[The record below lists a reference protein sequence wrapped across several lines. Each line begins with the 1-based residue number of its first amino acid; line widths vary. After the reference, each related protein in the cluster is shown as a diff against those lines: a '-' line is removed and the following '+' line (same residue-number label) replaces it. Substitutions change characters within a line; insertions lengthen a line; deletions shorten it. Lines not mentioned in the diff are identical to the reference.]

1 MSSRSNAL
9 LILGLLAAATAACSG
24 RPVSLGVQAGS
35 TIGIPVGGEVTSAG
49 SIGYGGALLAADGQY
64 DDQRGEL
71 VFVLKDTTNPAL
83 QYTLSTQ
90 AVVNAYPDPASA
102 AGIGNFVPNAFNFD
116 AGLSQALAIVDI
128 PLPTASPPGPPPG
141 IYEVIVSRRV
151 RTSEGSPPQYEA
163 LLPAPVYPMG
173 AYRLTILPGTGTP
186 TPISTYYGF
195 LGEIDT
201 SAGIR
206 SLYPYPK
213 LVLTLP
219 TLSGSAIPAAAHL
232 VVSYPA
238 AKLAIKSVFEEQH
251 LGRGSVL
258 TWSADTSAGTVTI
271 DLVNADPTSSA
282 ASLGVA
288 FDLSNPF
295 GSGATGGRATT
306 ADFTVTAAS
315 LYDANG
321 ALASAGPSS
330 VVKGQIR

>member
-1 MSSRSNAL
+1 MS
-9 LILGLLAAATAACSG
+9 
-24 RPVSLGVQAGS
+24 
-35 TIGIPVGGEVTSAG
+35 GE
-49 SIGYGGALLAADGQY
+49 SIGYGGALLAANGQY

-102 AGIGNFVPNAFNFD
+102 AGIGNFVPNSLNFN
-116 AGLSQALAIVDI
+116 AGLSQVLAIVNI

-141 IYEVIVSRRV
+141 TYEVVVSRRK
-151 RTSEGSPPQYEA
+151 RTSAASPPQYEA
-163 LLPAPVYPMG
+163 LLPAPVYSMG
-173 AYRLTILPGTGTP
+173 AYRLTIASGTGTP
-186 TPISTYYGF
+186 TPFSTYGF
-195 LGEIDT
+195 LGEVDT

-219 TLSGSAIPAAAHL
+219 ALSGSAIPAAAHL
-232 VVSYPA
+232 VISYPA

-251 LGRGSVL
+251 LGRGSVV
-258 TWSADTSAGTVTI
+258 TWSANTSAGTVTI
-271 DLVNADPTSSA
+271 DLVNADPTNAA

-330 VVKGQIR
+330 VVKAQIR